1 MRENVIIIEDSDRHI
16 DYDSVLAFYE
26 YKKVKPDFNMKNLSS
41 YDLVIIDIKGG
52 YFKDI
57 VHNIRMIYPN
67 INILLILDYKDNR
80 GMKIIEDVS
89 GYGKFLILNYKSGY
103 QEIIAEK
110 VQFMMHPE
118 YPSKSF
124 SIAIIIP
131 IYNEEERISH
141 VYRFI
146 EKLKILIENSFINIK
161 IYFVNDGSDDNT
173 DELISKLIKK
183 NNSDGD
189 YIYKNTLIEC
199 KTILKN
205 TKKAGAYIEGIRNIN
220 ADIYIF
226 CDGDDSFEINDIAKM
241 INLLEVGYYDIIAGT
256 KDFSSKNRA
265 MIRRILSFFKRLLT
279 KPLLPRGTYDA
290 QTGLKAIKGESA
302 KLIFPYLEEEM
313 GLAIDLE
320 MLFIAKKLNLRTMQ
334 LPVNC
339 IDRDGSHIDIVNDSI
354 KYLKNIV
361 KIYNAHKNLKI

>member
-124 SIAIIIP
+124 S
-131 IYNEEERISH
+131 
-141 VYRFI
+141 
-146 EKLKILIENSFINIK
+146 
-161 IYFVNDGSDDNT
+161 
-173 DELISKLIKK
+173 
-183 NNSDGD
+183 
-189 YIYKNTLIEC
+189 
-199 KTILKN
+199 
-205 TKKAGAYIEGIRNIN
+205 
-220 ADIYIF
+220 
-226 CDGDDSFEINDIAKM
+226 
-241 INLLEVGYYDIIAGT
+241 
-256 KDFSSKNRA
+256 
-265 MIRRILSFFKRLLT
+265 
-279 KPLLPRGTYDA
+279 
-290 QTGLKAIKGESA
+290 
-302 KLIFPYLEEEM
+302 
-313 GLAIDLE
+313 
-320 MLFIAKKLNLRTMQ
+320 
-334 LPVNC
+334 
-339 IDRDGSHIDIVNDSI
+339 DRKSV
-354 KYLKNIV
+354 V
-361 KIYNAHKNLKI
+361 